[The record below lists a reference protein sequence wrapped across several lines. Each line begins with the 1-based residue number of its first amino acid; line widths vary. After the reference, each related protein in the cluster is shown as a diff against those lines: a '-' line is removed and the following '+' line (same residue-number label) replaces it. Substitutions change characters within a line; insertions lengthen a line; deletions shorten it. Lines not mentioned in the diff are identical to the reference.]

1 MSLRNMGCDYGQ
13 GYLLARPGKIINE
26 IEESIKTQI
35 VSYSNYH
42 LSNCSHSKTV
52 GAISVY
58 ENPGD
63 ISMKVKE
70 VVSIFN
76 SNQNINGIVI
86 CEDRIPAGL
95 IMRDRLFAMLGTR
108 YGYDVFIKRP
118 VKYIMD
124 SKPLVLPWDYPIEAA
139 AQRVAKR
146 IDKGITDYIVVTLD
160 NLYYGVVSV
169 AKLLDS
175 MAKIQ
180 VEQARDSNPLTGLPG
195 NRSITER
202 IIGELDQADRVM
214 TVLYLDLDNFKAFND
229 RYGFEHGDKAILM
242 VAEIMRKIVSMY
254 GNKDDLIGHIGG
266 DDFAIITTPDK
277 ADSIAEMIIK
287 EFDCRV
293 VTLYDNED
301 RDKGFISTIDRQG
314 QLFSYPVMS
323 ISIAAVSNETML
335 SKTTCN

>member
-1 MSLRNMGCDYGQ
+1 
-13 GYLLARPGKIINE
+13 
-26 IEESIKTQI
+26 
-35 VSYSNYH
+35 
-42 LSNCSHSKTV
+42 
-52 GAISVY
+52 
-58 ENPGD
+58 
-63 ISMKVKE
+63 
-70 VVSIFN
+70 
-76 SNQNINGIVI
+76 
-86 CEDRIPAGL
+86 
-95 IMRDRLFAMLGTR
+95 
-108 YGYDVFIKRP
+108 
-118 VKYIMD
+118 MD

-323 ISIAAVSNETML
+323 ISIAAVSNENYVIENHL
-335 SKTTCN
+335 QLGELAAELKKLAKSQKGSNYVRDRRKA